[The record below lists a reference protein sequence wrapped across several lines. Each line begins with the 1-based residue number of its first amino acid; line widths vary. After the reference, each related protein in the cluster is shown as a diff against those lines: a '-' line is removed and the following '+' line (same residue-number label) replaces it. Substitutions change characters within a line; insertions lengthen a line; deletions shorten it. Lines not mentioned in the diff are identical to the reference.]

1 MRYALTAVM
10 AAASLISIAH
20 AQPPGA
26 SAQGATPSSAIA
38 ATIAKDMDGLM
49 TLYRDL
55 HANPELSE
63 QESATAAKLARRLK
77 AMKFAVT
84 EKVGGTGMVAVLK
97 NGHGP
102 VLLVRPHMDGLS
114 ATEQPAR

>member
-84 EKVGGTGMVAVLK
+84 EKVGGTGVVAVLK
-97 NGHGP
+97 DRKSTRLNSSH
-102 VLLVRPHMDGLS
+102 
-114 ATEQPAR
+114 

>member
-63 QESATAAKLARRLK
+63 QASATAAQPARRLE

-84 EKVGGTGMVAVLK
+84 EPVGGTGEVAESGRASSGEGGRQSV
-97 NGHGP
+97 
-102 VLLVRPHMDGLS
+102 
-114 ATEQPAR
+114 